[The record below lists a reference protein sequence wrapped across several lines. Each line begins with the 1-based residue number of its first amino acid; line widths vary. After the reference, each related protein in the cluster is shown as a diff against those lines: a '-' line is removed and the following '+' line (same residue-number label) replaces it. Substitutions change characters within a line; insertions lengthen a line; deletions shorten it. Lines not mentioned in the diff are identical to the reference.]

1 MAGIT
6 FITGGQRSG
15 KSSYAQR
22 LAEEKSVNPV
32 YLATARI
39 WDDEFEKRIER
50 HKNDRGS
57 RWITIEEEKHLSK
70 LDLKG
75 RVVLLDCITLW
86 LTNIFYDNGYDV
98 DKSLKQAKDE
108 WLRFTAQD
116 ITLLVVSNEIGMG
129 VIPENEA
136 ARKFSDLLGW
146 MNQHI
151 ASLSDTVYFM
161 ISGIP
166 LKIK

>member
-1 MAGIT
+1 MPEII

-22 LAEEKSVNPV
+22 LAEEKTANPV

-39 WDDEFEKRIER
+39 WDDEFKRRIER
-50 HKNDRGS
+50 HKNDRGNQ
-57 RWITIEEEKHLSK
+57 WTTIEEEKHLSK
-70 LDLKG
+70 LNLKG
-75 RVVLLDCITLW
+75 RVVMLDCITLW

-98 DKSLKQAKDE
+98 DKSLKLAKDE
-108 WLRFTAQD
+108 WLCFTAQD
-116 ITLLVVSNEIGMG
+116 FTLIVVSNEIGMG